1 MTRCPSCGAAT
12 LDPFYRVEQAPVQS
26 CVLMP
31 TREAALAYPTGTIEL
46 ALCTACGFI
55 ANTAFDPAAV
65 DYTQPYEES
74 QEFSPRFMEFA
85 EGLADV
91 LVERHDLVG
100 KTVFEVGCGKGSF
113 LALLA
118 RRGVAA
124 ATGVDPSADERRL
137 PDDVRDKISIERAFF
152 GDRSGAET
160 GDLIVCRHTL
170 EHIRPVRTFVSALVA
185 ARDATPG
192 GALFIEVPDT
202 SRILAERA
210 FWDIYYEH
218 CSYFTAASLEALIG
232 SVSGGRP
239 EVVTAYGDQ
248 YLLATAVQ
256 GGEALPVDGDWES
269 LRQMT
274 ADFAAAVNS
283 EIARWRELIASQPG
297 ATVLWGGGSKGTT
310 FLNTMGESAEGI
322 AAVVDI
328 NPHLQGTYVAGTG
341 HEIIAPERLLEYR
354 PSTVIVMNPLYVSEI
369 TADLASLGLDPTVLP
384 V

>member
-1 MTRCPSCGAAT
+1 MSSR
-12 LDPFYRVEQAPVQS
+12 Q
-26 CVLMP
+26 
-31 TREAALAYPTGTIEL
+31 AALEYPTGEIEL
-46 ALCTACGFI
+46 SLCTNCGFI
-55 ANTAFDPAAV
+55 ANTSFDPAAV

-85 EGLADV
+85 EGLADA

-100 KTVFEVGCGKGSF
+100 KSVFEVGCGKGSF

-118 RRGVAA
+118 RRGVARA
-124 ATGVDPSADERRL
+124 IGVDPSSDESRV
-137 PDDVRDKISIERAFF
+137 PADVRDMVSVERAFF
-152 GDRSGAET
+152 GDGSVQAT

-170 EHIRPVRTFVSALVA
+170 EHIQPVRSFTTALVE

-192 GALFIEVPDT
+192 AALFIEVPDT
-202 SRILAERA
+202 ARILEERA

-218 CSYFTAASLEALIG
+218 CSYFTSNSLGGLLG
-232 SVSGGRP
+232 SVSGGQP

-248 YLLATAVQ
+248 YLLATAEHD
-256 GGEALPVDGDWES
+256 GSGSPADGDWEA
-269 LRQMT
+269 LRRLT
-274 ADFAAAVNS
+274 REFADAV
-283 EIARWRELIASQPG
+283 EVKIAQWRDLIDSQDG

-310 FLNTMGESAEGI
+310 FLNTIGEAAAGI
-322 AAVVDI
+322 SAVVDI

-341 HEIIAPERLLEYR
+341 HEIIAPRRLLEYR